1 MAKENNKFEFVH
13 EQEIKLNEEIRN
25 VYYTKKNGCFVSD
38 SLSLDREIAQKLFEL
53 VVKHDGVLKTTT
65 ILETIEN

>member
-1 MAKENNKFEFVH
+1 MANEKNKFEFVH
-13 EQEIKLNEEIRN
+13 EKEIKLDEEIRN
-25 VYYTKKNGCFVSD
+25 IYYTKKNGYFVSD
-38 SLSLDREIAQKLFEL
+38 SLSSDKETAQKLFEL

>member
-1 MAKENNKFEFVH
+1 MANEKNKFEFAH

-25 VYYTKKNGCFVSD
+25 IYYTKKNGYFVSD
-38 SLSLDREIAQKLFEL
+38 SLSSDKELAKKLFDL
-53 VVKHDGVLKTTT
+53 IVKHNGELKTTT